1 MDEKFKEFTRKL
13 HEILKPLG
21 CRKEGV
27 NYRYLARM
35 DSSDH

>member
-21 CRKEGV
+21 YRKEGV
-27 NYRYLARM
+27 NYPNVSCGL
-35 DSSDH
+35 SFG